1 MKHCLKTQGEKTE
14 GRREEGEEGEEVEE
28 EEEEEE
34 EGGRG
39 REGSVEEGE
48 SKGRRE
54 LSPHLTLKKGQE

>member
-1 MKHCLKTQGEKTE
+1 MKHCLKTQGKKTE
-14 GRREEGEEGEEVEE
+14 GRREEGEEGEEV
-28 EEEEEE
+28 EEEEE

>member
-1 MKHCLKTQGEKTE
+1 MKHCLKTQGKKTK
-14 GRREEGEEGEEVEE
+14 GRREEGEEGEEV
-28 EEEEEE
+28 EEEEE